1 MTLRSRL
8 LFALGAVIA
17 LLLIAGYVLFRV
29 QSATLLQQVD
39 SRFDSLRRPAM
50 SAAALAPLTP
60 NDPPDAP
67 NARGQRSLA
76 DLYVGRLEANGVMM
90 TVGTPESDPGTTP
103 VLKPGRSYAAPTTV
117 ETTGGS
123 GERMR
128 VVAFPGPMGA
138 SAVVGQSLADVDAA
152 SATLARNLLGIGA
165 LLLGVIA
172 LVFWWMVR
180 LGLRPIAEV
189 TGVARAIGAGDTTQR
204 VPAFPEGTEAQ
215 ELGQAFNRL
224 VEENEVAQ
232 ARLRQ
237 FVADAS
243 HELRTPLATLSGY
256 AALRAAGGLSDP
268 ASVDDAMRRIRQ
280 EALRMGGLV
289 DDLLLLAEID
299 RGPDFRRDRVDLVAV
314 VAGLV
319 SDARAIDPSRAFDLD
334 GPTEA
339 AVAGDA
345 NRLTQVVGA
354 LLDNARKHT
363 PAGCDVQ
370 VRMLERGDCWRVEVA
385 DHGPGLSAED
395 AAHVFDRFYRADAAR
410 ARATGGSGLGLA
422 IASGIVAAHQGRIG
436 VESTLGQGCTFW
448 VELPRAVAA
457 SGTLDA

>member
-8 LFALGAVIA
+8 LIALGAVIA
-17 LLLIAGYVLFRV
+17 LLLIAGYVIFRV

-50 SAAALAPLTP
+50 SAAAIAPPTP
-60 NDPPDAP
+60 SDPP
-67 NARGQRSLA
+67 NVRGQRSLA
-76 DLYVGRLEANGVMM
+76 DLYVGRLEVNGAMVS
-90 TVGTPESDPGTTP
+90 VVTPESDPGATP
-103 VLKPGRSYAAPTTV
+103 VLDAGRSYAAPTTV
-117 ETTGGS
+117 ETVGGS

-128 VVAFPGPMGA
+128 VVAFAGPTGA
-138 SAVVGQSLADVDAA
+138 SAVVGQPLGDVDAA
-152 SATLARNLLGIGA
+152 SATLARNLMGIGA

-180 LGLRPIAEV
+180 LGLRPIAQV
-189 TGVARAIGAGDTTQR
+189 TGVARAIGAGDTSQR
-204 VPAFPEGTEAQ
+204 VPGFPEGTEAQ

-289 DDLLLLAEID
+289 DDLLLLAEMD
-299 RGPDFRRDRVDLVAV
+299 RGPDFRHDRVDLVAV
-314 VAGLV
+314 VTGLV
-319 SDARAIDPSRAFDLD
+319 SDARAIDPSRSFGLD

-339 AVAGDA
+339 VVVGDA

-363 PAGCDVQ
+363 PAGCAVGVQ
-370 VRMLERGDCWRVEVA
+370 VLAQGDFWRVEVA
-385 DHGPGLSAED
+385 DHGPGLGPED

-448 VELPRAVAA
+448 VELPRAVAG

>member
-8 LFALGAVIA
+8 LIALGAVIA
-17 LLLIAGYVLFRV
+17 LLLVAGYVIFRV

-50 SAAALAPLTP
+50 SAAALAPPTP
-60 NDPPDAP
+60 TDPP
-67 NARGQRSLA
+67 NVRGQRSLA
-76 DLYVGRLEANGVMM
+76 DLYVGRLEANGAMVS
-90 TVGTPESDPGTTP
+90 VATPESDPGATP
-103 VLKPGRSYAAPTTV
+103 VLEAGRSYAAPTTV
-117 ETTGGS
+117 ETAGGS

-128 VVAFPGPMGA
+128 VVTFAGPKGT
-138 SAVVGQSLADVDAA
+138 SAVVGQPLGDVDAA
-152 SATLARNLLGIGA
+152 SSTLARNLMGIGA

-180 LGLRPIAEV
+180 LGLRPIAQV
-189 TGVARAIGAGDTTQR
+189 TGVARAIGAGDTSQR
-204 VPAFPEGTEAQ
+204 VPGFPEGTEAQ

-289 DDLLLLAEID
+289 DDLLLLAEMD
-299 RGPDFRRDRVDLVAV
+299 RGPDFRHDRVDLVAV
-314 VAGLV
+314 VTGLV
-319 SDARAIDPSRAFDLD
+319 SDARAIDPSRSFGLD
-334 GPTEA
+334 GPAEA
-339 AVAGDA
+339 VVVGDA

-363 PAGCDVQ
+363 PAGCDVR
-370 VRMLERGDCWRVEVA
+370 VRMLARDDFWRVEVT
-385 DHGPGLSAED
+385 DRGPGLGPED